1 MVAVLTLVEAGGL
14 ELELYVGPEAW
25 HGELPAA
32 RKGFFRQ
39 FILTVSLH
47 FIFWTTSQL
56 PLYLLQYTGKNGTTV
71 KTTKARE
78 CRRRNQLRSGRQT

>member
-32 RKGFFRQ
+32 RKGFSDNLF
-39 FILTVSLH
+39 
-47 FIFWTTSQL
+47 
-56 PLYLLQYTGKNGTTV
+56 
-71 KTTKARE
+71 
-78 CRRRNQLRSGRQT
+78 